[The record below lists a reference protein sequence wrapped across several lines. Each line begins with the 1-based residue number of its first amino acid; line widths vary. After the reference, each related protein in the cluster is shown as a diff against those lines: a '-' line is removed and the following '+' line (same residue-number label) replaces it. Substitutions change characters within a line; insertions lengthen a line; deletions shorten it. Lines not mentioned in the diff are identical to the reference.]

1 MDSCASSRQDQGKVY
16 APLVTSE
23 SIINILRT
31 EIEVD
36 IPVNSVSKN
45 RTLEELMTVFYK
57 FLILN
62 PHIEMILTKD
72 GQQYTYPQV
81 QKIKSGW
88 KNLHSIHSYSYKDFE
103 NLIFNIK
110 EENMTLYEVVRSLEL
125 REGWF
130 LDNEGLNISLTEAKY
145 DPIIIHKLYDKLRD

>member
-1 MDSCASSRQDQGKVY
+1 MDNG
-16 APLVTSE
+16 P
-23 SIINILRT
+23 
-31 EIEVD
+31 
-36 IPVNSVSKN
+36 P
-45 RTLEELMTVFYK
+45 
-57 FLILN
+57 
-62 PHIEMILTKD
+62 
-72 GQQYTYPQV
+72 YPQV

-145 DPIIIHKLYDKLRD
+145 DPIIIHKLYDKLRDLRDPKEKLDLPYDMRIKARKAALIKRCEQSEIQVKNIKYELVSELHESKDNQIRFPYIFEVD